1 MSQATSVR
9 EIPDWPAAGAIIGG
23 IPCAGPMVARRADTT
38 KRRSTRCPGERFIPV
53 NDPCPRLQQELFELR
68 AIRRHQP
75 TRQTKT
81 GIIRQTNR
89 LIEMRITPDVQQR
102 TKHLFIRHIRDA
114 RQLNDAGV
122 SREVPL

>member
-1 MSQATSVR
+1 
-9 EIPDWPAAGAIIGG
+9 
-23 IPCAGPMVARRADTT
+23 MVARRADTA

-75 TRQTKT
+75 TRQAKT

-89 LIEMRITPDVQQR
+89 LIEVIITPDVQQR
-102 TKHLFIRHIRDA
+102 TKHLFIRHIRDT
-114 RQLNDAGV
+114 RQFNDA
-122 SREVPL
+122 RRQQ